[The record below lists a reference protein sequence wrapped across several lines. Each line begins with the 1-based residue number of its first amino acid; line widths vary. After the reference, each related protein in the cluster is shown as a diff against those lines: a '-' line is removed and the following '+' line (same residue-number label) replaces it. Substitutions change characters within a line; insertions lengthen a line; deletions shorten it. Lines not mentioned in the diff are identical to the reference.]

1 MVNDRVEESEQ
12 DRDQLEMSQLTA
24 GPIDEHEPEDVQV
37 EVEQLTDESQEV
49 NDTGSLVAQSVHHV
63 NADYHAIN
71 GPTTGS
77 PSPSQRAPGKR
88 TIILPPQRQI
98 LEDFYRT
105 GMTSAGQHLHH
116 LHQAAVDRTGLD
128 ISVVKV
134 RLHTAMARDFV
145 MLGNTCPI

>member
-1 MVNDRVEESEQ
+1 
-12 DRDQLEMSQLTA
+12 MSQLTA
-24 GPIDEHEPEDVQV
+24 GQIDEHEPEDVQV
-37 EVEQLTDESQEV
+37 EVEQVTDESQDV
-49 NDTGSLVAQSVHHV
+49 NETGSFANSVVHHV
-63 NADYHAIN
+63 NADFHAVN
-71 GPTTGS
+71 GPTTGT

-128 ISVVKV
+128 IAVVKV
-134 RLHTAMARDFV
+134 R
-145 MLGNTCPI
+145 

>member
-1 MVNDRVEESEQ
+1 
-12 DRDQLEMSQLTA
+12 MSQLTA
-24 GPIDEHEPEDVQV
+24 GQIDEHEHEDVQV
-37 EVEQLTDESQEV
+37 EVEQDEPQDV
-49 NDTGSLVAQSVHHV
+49 NETGPFVAQSVVHHV
-63 NADYHAIN
+63 NADFHAVN
-71 GPTTGS
+71 GPTTGT

-134 RLHTAMARDFV
+134 R
-145 MLGNTCPI
+145 